1 LAEQAGTAAA
11 SLARDAAPVLIAAT
25 FAIGLAVDQH
35 GGLAGQLAVAVAA
48 WVMFFHVVR
57 RAPPDWRLPLFLC
70 LAWSTAGEIFLSLV
84 WGLYTYRLENL
95 PFFIPPGHVLLFYL
109 GLVLAPRVPRQFVL
123 LVPVCAAGYALHA
136 STSGSDTLSIPLIAL
151 FILCWMHAPG
161 RRLYSVMLVAA
172 LALELYGT
180 WMGNWAWHAEV
191 PYLGLYSGNPPLA
204 AGAFYCALDVLVGMS
219 ARALR
224 RLPGRRLVSPA
235 PVRAPG

>member
-1 LAEQAGTAAA
+1 MTSAAA
-11 SLARDAAPVLIAAT
+11 SIARDATPALIAAT
-25 FAIGLAVDQH
+25 LAIGLAVDQH

-57 RAPPDWRLPLFLC
+57 RAQADWRLPLFLC

-109 GLVLAPRVPRQFVL
+109 GLALAPRVPRLFVL
-123 LVPVCAAGYALHA
+123 LVPVLAAGYALHA
-136 STSGSDTLSIPLIAL
+136 SSSGSDTLSIPLIAL

-161 RRLYSVMLVAA
+161 RRLYSVMLVMA

-180 WMGNWAWHAEV
+180 WMGNWAWEAQV
-191 PYLGLYSGNPPLA
+191 PHLGLHSLNPPLA

-219 ARALR
+219 ARAWR
-224 RLPGRRLVSPA
+224 GLPERGPA
-235 PVRAPG
+235 SSGPARAPG